1 MAATGGDLS
10 RSAAARC
17 LEHWLV
23 GAELVLDSGMTNV
36 LAWAPMSASSA
47 ATKEF
52 PAEQSEVAGE
62 IVEAVAAVSGQ
73 AAAGGDVLGATL
85 AELDRRYATASEVAE
100 RAVAHQRIVGA
111 ARDVVKSRAAAALN
125 GQSASRALNDEHS
138 ADTIHGERA
147 ATRDDVSGGQ
157 GRETRQSAQA
167 VPAPPRHPAD
177 DRTTDRRPAEDG
189 QAGDS
194 THTGVLAPASWPTG
208 PRSGVDLHKRSNYG
222 RIIGCVGEGLQRQA
236 AVRDALGLKQNATQM
251 AMTKLIS
258 DGYLNKDDDGRYT
271 LTDKGRRAY
280 DELTAMFADKSKE
293 AATV

>member
-1 MAATGGDLS
+1 M
-10 RSAAARC
+10 
-17 LEHWLV
+17 

-157 GRETRQSAQA
+157 GWETRQSAQA

-189 QAGDS
+189 RAGDS

-236 AVRDALGLKQNATQM
+236 AVRDALSLKQNATQM